1 MKRRSFLKFSALAA
15 LFGLGASGTAM
26 AVARNSNPYHSG
38 PVTDHFDG
46 VRFFNPDGAAPK
58 GFSDLLKWKFGGNQA
73 SWPRSVRSPF
83 APARPEPRVEG
94 DRLRITM
101 VGHATMLIQTAG
113 LNILT
118 DPVWSDRASPLS
130 FAGPKRV
137 TAPGIAFED
146 LPDIDLVLLSHNHYD
161 HLDLVTLARLRLAH
175 NPLVI
180 TRWAMTPS
188 SSRTFPP
195 CG

>member
-73 SWPRSVRSPF
+73 SMAQIRQEPVRTGPPG
-83 APARPEPRVEG
+83 AARGRRP
-94 DRLRITM
+94 
-101 VGHATMLIQTAG
+101 HC
-113 LNILT
+113 
-118 DPVWSDRASPLS
+118 ASPW
-130 FAGPKRV
+130 
-137 TAPGIAFED
+137 
-146 LPDIDLVLLSHNHYD
+146 
-161 HLDLVTLARLRLAH
+161 LA
-175 NPLVI
+175 
-180 TRWAMTPS
+180 T
-188 SSRTFPP
+188 PP
-195 CG
+195 C